1 MTLNQ
6 AREGTSSV
14 TELEEFIR
22 EEIRRA
28 GPLTFARY
36 MELALYHPTLGYY
49 AGGGGGREPIGW
61 AGDFFTSGDVSP
73 LWGWAIARQLH
84 QMWELMGRPA
94 RFDVVEPGGGRGLL
108 AASVWR
114 YAVALDED
122 WAAALRYTLLDRA
135 PADSPLRAARQLR
148 LDEELARIPAPT
160 DGVRWLG
167 DLTAVTGGRERAITG
182 CVVSNELVDAL
193 PVHVVEKR
201 DGALVE
207 IYVAFAPDGERLV
220 EWLDAPSSER
230 VAGYLDRYGV
240 HWRDYPDGWRAE
252 VCLAAEDWMGE
263 VAEALGRG
271 FILTVDYG
279 DTARRLYTRDRRRGT
294 LIGYARHQ
302 LSERPLANPGAQ
314 DITAHVNFTA
324 LARAGREH
332 GLRVVGLTTQ
342 AALLT
347 ALGVREEAEALA
359 ARLFPHADSERHT
372 DRGQAEYLR
381 RATLRNAVATLLN
394 PHGLGGFRV
403 LIQQRGV
410 SGAGRALLGLASG
423 NGAGGAARRL

>member
-1 MTLNQ
+1 MAQLD
-6 AREGTSSV
+6 EI
-14 TELEEFIR
+14 IR

-49 AGGGGGREPIGW
+49 AGGGVGREPVGW
-61 AGDFFTSGDVSP
+61 TGDFFTSGDVSP

-84 QMWELMGRPA
+84 QMWELMDRPA
-94 RFDVVEPGGGRGLL
+94 RFDVVEPGAGRGLL

-114 YAVALDED
+114 YAVALDAD

-135 PADSPLRAARQLR
+135 PAEAPLRVARQRR
-148 LDEELARIPAPT
+148 LAEELARIPAPV

-167 DLTAVTGGRERAITG
+167 SLAEVTGRRERAVSG

-201 DGALVE
+201 DGALAE
-207 IYVAFAPDGERLV
+207 IYVALAQDGERLV
-220 EWLDAPSSER
+220 ERLGALSLER
-230 VAGYLDRYGV
+230 VAGYLDRYKIP
-240 HWRDYPDGWRAE
+240 WRGYHDGWRAE

-263 VAEALGRG
+263 VAAALGRG
-271 FILTVDYG
+271 FVLTIDYG

-294 LIGYARHQ
+294 LTGYARHQ
-302 LSERPLANPGAQ
+302 LSERPLADPGAQ

-324 LARAGREH
+324 LARAGRAG
-332 GLRVVGLTTQ
+332 GLRVAGLTTQ
-342 AALLT
+342 AAMLT

-359 ARLFPHADSERHT
+359 ARLFPHAESERHT

-381 RATLRNAVATLLN
+381 RAALRNAVATLLN
-394 PHGLGGFRV
+394 PHGLGGFRA
-403 LIQQRGV
+403 LIQRRDVAGP
-410 SGAGRALLGLASG
+410 GRALSGLARANEPG
-423 NGAGGAARRL
+423 ELLWRL